1 MGGEKEEKTKYIK
14 KEMPQLDIVTFVT
27 QVFWLVVGIS
37 LLYTVVINREG
48 VIVGISRILKVRNK
62 SVNN

>member
-1 MGGEKEEKTKYIK
+1 MGGREGREDEVY